1 MTAHVV
7 AAFAGGGL
15 GRMLVQGVAR
25 DLTKRGIKAIEAF
38 GDAKFGD
45 GDERGAAASPRPTSS
60 CRSASRRYART
71 RASRGCAWN
80 CAPRCRG
87 SPTSSTRW
95 RSCSA
100 R

>member
-1 MTAHVV
+1 MAFPTSPVSADAALLMTANVV

-45 GDERGAAASPRPTSS
+45 GGRPGRRAASPRPTSS
-60 CRSASRRYART
+60 SRWASRRSART
-71 RASRGCAWN
+71 RATPACGWS
-80 CAPRCRG
+80 CAPR
-87 SPTSSTRW
+87 
-95 RSCSA
+95 
-100 R
+100 